1 MEYQFSSVLSKS
13 TYDTEGLCDGIP
25 VRHHNYPD
33 LEIRGTIE
41 AQRNWARLVAP
52 LENHKG
58 GLGLRYN
65 FMAISM
71 PECIPDRFSI
81 VSYANEFA
89 FLYDGVF
96 LSKLK

>member
-1 MEYQFSSVLSKS
+1 MEYQFSSLLSES

-33 LEIRGTIE
+33 LKMRGTIE
-41 AQRNWARLVAP
+41 AQTDWARLVAP
-52 LENHKG
+52 IENHKG
-58 GLGLRYN
+58 GLSPRYN

-71 PECIPDRFSI
+71 PEYIPDRFGI
-81 VSYANEFA
+81 VSYANELA

-96 LSKLK
+96 PSTLK